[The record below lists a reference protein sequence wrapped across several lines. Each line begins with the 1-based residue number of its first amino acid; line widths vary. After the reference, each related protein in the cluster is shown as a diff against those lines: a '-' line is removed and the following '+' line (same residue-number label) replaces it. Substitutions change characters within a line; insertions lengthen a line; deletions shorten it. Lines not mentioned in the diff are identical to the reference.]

1 MTCMNGEMQGSAYK
15 FDVDGH
21 DTYVI
26 GDHRDIHSVR
36 TPPAYASLQTKI
48 QNDKVFLCLESIIML
63 ISACLCNRVY
73 VIYRVA
79 MTLSLGLSRK
89 QNPFRTGI

>member
-1 MTCMNGEMQGSAYK
+1 MTCMNAEMQGSAYK
-15 FDVDGH
+15 FHVDGQDRRGH
-21 DTYVI
+21 LCNW
-26 GDHRDIHSVR
+26 GSSG
-36 TPPAYASLQTKI
+36 YACLQTKI

-73 VIYRVA
+73 VIYRVT
-79 MTLSLGLSRK
+79 MTLSLGLSWK